1 MGAGQAFPSLWPT
14 APSLQS
20 SSGQLWPSHPWY
32 RMLWEEFLVA
42 AFEDIH
48 LRVVQAGVVVSC
60 TVPFPDKPAPR
71 AAREGVQGRI
81 HMSERDARTCW
92 FEGLP
97 RVQVQST
104 GMSST
109 RQETLG

>member
-1 MGAGQAFPSLWPT
+1 MEKGKLWGRGKPFLLAGLQPGWPL
-14 APSLQS
+14 SLQS

-71 AAREGVQGRI
+71 AAWEGVQGRI
-81 HMSERDARTCW
+81 HMSERDSCPYM
-92 FEGLP
+92 L
-97 RVQVQST
+97 
-104 GMSST
+104 
-109 RQETLG
+109 L